1 MELTEQEHFL
11 MRLVQSQH
19 QNNQNTSLRALNKF
33 LEDHLEPDACLT
45 DRLGKLIR
53 DGLICLQEENY
64 ALTQSGAKLL
74 QQLESQFFGTWM
86 VACEQSPAYRK
97 LSQRVH
103 GTDLCHF
110 DMVTQLQ
117 LDALLEL
124 LPINENTRVLDLGCG
139 IGTLSEYISDRTGA
153 LVTGI
158 DFAPLAI
165 ESARKRTAAKSSR
178 LSFLVADMNAL
189 SDLTLEVDGIL
200 AFDTLYFV
208 HDLHNTVRDMLS
220 LLRSPG
226 WLALFYTTH
235 VEPDESLQSLEPD
248 QTRLAGALSV
258 CGLSY
263 QTHDFT
269 QDEIDLWQRMLKVSE
284 ELKPEYEVEGKLAY
298 WESGY
303 SEAKAMFTYSASHRL
318 RRYLYTVGLR

>member
-11 MRLVQSQH
+11 LRLVQSQH
-19 QNNQNTSLRALNKF
+19 QNNQNTSLRALSKF
-33 LEDHLEPDACLT
+33 LEDHLESDACLS
-45 DRLGKLIR
+45 DHLGKLHR
-53 DGLICLQEENY
+53 DGLICLQENNY
-64 ALTQSGAKLL
+64 ALTQSGALVL
-74 QQLESQFFGTWM
+74 QQMESQFFGTWM

-110 DMVTQLQ
+110 DMVTQPQ

-124 LPINENTRVLDLGCG
+124 HPIYEHEHVLDMGCG
-139 IGTLSEYISDRTGA
+139 IGTLTEYISDCTAA

-165 ESARKRTAAKSSR
+165 ERAQTRTAGKSSR

-208 HDLHNTVRDMLS
+208 KDLHKTVQDMLS

-226 WLALFYTTH
+226 WMALFYTTH
-235 VEPDESLQSLEPD
+235 VEPDEPLQSLEPD
-248 QTRLAGALSV
+248 KTPLANALNA

-269 QDEIDLWQRMLKVSE
+269 RDEIELWQRMAQVSD
-284 ELKPEYEVEGKLAY
+284 ELKPEFEAEGNLAY
-298 WESGY
+298 WQSGC
-303 SEAKAMFTYSASHRL
+303 SEARAMLT
-318 RRYLYTVGLR
+318 